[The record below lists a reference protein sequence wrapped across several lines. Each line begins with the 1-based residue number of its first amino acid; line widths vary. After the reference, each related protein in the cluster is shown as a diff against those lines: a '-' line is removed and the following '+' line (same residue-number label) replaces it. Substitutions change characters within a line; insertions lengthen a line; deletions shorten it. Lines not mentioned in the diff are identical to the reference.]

1 MLLISGFSEVG
12 MGNPRTVLPDAP
24 CNVVLACPASLLYRR
39 EGGKGEEEEGGRGG
53 RRRNQSCCRGAD
65 LGGEGVVQVLDQ

>member
-39 EGGKGEEEEGGRGG
+39 EGGKGEEEEGGRGEEEGIRAAVEELIWGG
-53 RRRNQSCCRGAD
+53 RG
-65 LGGEGVVQVLDQ
+65 